1 MRLRTRLLVQIGLA
15 LVLTNNLA
23 HGYAAEA
30 HMYRCV
36 NSKGRVYYSDRPG
49 TQCVDGT
56 HDRLT
61 RHGLLLDRPVDE
73 AAARPGET
81 TKEHRRRLARER
93 YDRMLRASY
102 TSEEEIEAAKQR
114 SLQSPILA
122 VKWGIKKINIYRGR
136 LDELEQHEATLT
148 DSSVPVPDSLKKDI
162 ETAKSDVTRVER
174 ELESKQSRVDRIAS
188 RFEAD
193 KDRYRELSARTRIK

>member
-15 LVLTNNLA
+15 LFLTNNLA
-23 HGYAAEA
+23 PGYAAEA

-81 TKEHRRRLARER
+81 TKEHRRRLAQER

-102 TSEEEIEAAKQR
+102 TSEEQIEAAKQR

-122 VKWGIKKINIYRGR
+122 VKWGIKKINIYRKR

-148 DSSVPVPDSLKKDI
+148 DSGVPVPEVI
-162 ETAKSDVTRVER
+162 PRKSVVLR
-174 ELESKQSRVDRIAS
+174 SGIFS
-188 RFEAD
+188 
-193 KDRYRELSARTRIK
+193 